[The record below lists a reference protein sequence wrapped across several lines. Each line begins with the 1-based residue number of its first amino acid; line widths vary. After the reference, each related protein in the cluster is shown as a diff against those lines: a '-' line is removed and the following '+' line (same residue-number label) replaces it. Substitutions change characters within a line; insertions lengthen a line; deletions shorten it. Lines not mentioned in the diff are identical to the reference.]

1 MSGGS
6 LDYISCRVEDAADII
21 LQKRPNDYRL
31 RAFSEHLKKVSIA
44 LHDIEWDL
52 SGDSSLREEEL
63 KNIDE
68 IIGPHAEIDC
78 AIKDAKR
85 IRDELNRLIKNG

>member
-1 MSGGS
+1 MKFAILYS
-6 LDYISCRVEDAADII
+6 RKDIAGVNI
-21 LQKRPNDYRL
+21 AEQL
-31 RAFSEHLKKVSIA
+31 RTYFLPHVPIIEMKK
-44 LHDIEWDL
+44 
-52 SGDSSLREEEL
+52 DSFYEENIDQELEEL